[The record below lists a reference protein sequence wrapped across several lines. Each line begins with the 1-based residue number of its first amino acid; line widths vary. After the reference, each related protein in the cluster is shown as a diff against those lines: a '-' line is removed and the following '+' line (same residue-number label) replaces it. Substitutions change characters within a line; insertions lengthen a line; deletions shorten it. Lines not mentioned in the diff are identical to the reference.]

1 MRNYN
6 ASAGVLV
13 LVLHCTCVQVGASSG
28 EGLSKACWMMGASGK
43 GCKAKKCHTSQLFN
57 FAQFLEQMLGQD
69 YEAIFLFASAYL
81 TVSKDQCI

>member
-28 EGLSKACWMMGASGK
+28 EGLSKACWMMGASALVVK
-43 GCKAKKCHTSQLFN
+43 WAKVVK
-57 FAQFLEQMLGQD
+57 LG
-69 YEAIFLFASAYL
+69 
-81 TVSKDQCI
+81 